1 MKVYLIRHGQTV
13 SNADGTI
20 QAWSDSK
27 LSEKG
32 GSQARELAK
41 VMSGRHFDRIIASDL
56 YRAKQTLKIVF
67 GDVDAEFDERL
78 REIDNNCLAGKNKSE
93 ILSAFGEE
101 FTHAWNFYDYGF
113 FGGESVKHFKK
124 RVLGFMR
131 DLEKDEKSESVA
143 IVTHSG
149 TIHAFISN
157 ITGIVPNEMEPVI
170 SNCSVSVAEYT
181 KNDGWKMLS
190 INNKNEF

>member
-1 MKVYLIRHGQTV
+1 MKVYLIRHGETF
-13 SNADGTI
+13 SNADGTV

-27 LSEKG
+27 LSENG
-32 GSQARELAK
+32 ENQARELAK
-41 VMSGRHFDRIIASDL
+41 VMLGRRFDRIIASDL

-67 GDVDAEFDERL
+67 GDVSTEFDERL
-78 REIDNNCLAGKNKSE
+78 REIDNNCLFGKKRADLIAE
-93 ILSAFGEE
+93 YGKI
-101 FTHAWNFYDYGF
+101 FTDAWYNYDYGY
-113 FGGESVKHFKK
+113 FGGESVERFKK
-124 RVLGFMR
+124 RVLDFMR

-143 IVTHSG
+143 IITHSG

-157 ITGIVPNEMEPVI
+157 ITGIVPNEMDPVI

-181 KNDGWKMLS
+181 ENDGWKMLS